1 MHVRSTTAVLLAL
14 ASVPA
19 AFAAPN
25 SLTGSIA
32 GIVSN
37 TVGIP
42 QMGATV
48 LLFNK
53 LERQI
58 ARALTDERGSFT
70 FDSLPADVY
79 SVRVTLASFMPAIRS
94 NIGVQPGLRRV
105 LAINLAG
112 VLSTIE
118 LVYSLPVQ
126 QGLMSE
132 DWKWTLRSALAT
144 RPILRVLS
152 NDAKDPLRRL
162 REGQGMF
169 SQTHGIVRLSAGDST
184 PAPTLGSAPDLGTA
198 FAVATSI
205 YGTNNVEFSGNLGY
219 ASSNGNPAASFRT
232 AFSRDFGAAR
242 SPELAVTM
250 RQIFVGGQVGNR
262 MLAGQGDVPAFR
274 SMAISM
280 NDKMQVADNIAIQYG
295 ATLESVQFVQRLNYL
310 SPYAK
315 LSYSVDE
322 FGVVEFGY
330 SSGLPPTQF
339 YTNGS
344 TQDESELQQRELAGL
359 STFPRVSLR
368 NGRAEVQRAEN
379 FELGLRKKIGSY
391 TVSGGVYK
399 ESFTNAVLTATGASG
414 AFDAGDLL
422 PDMFSSASLFNAG
435 RYRSIGY
442 MASLARQ
449 LSDNWT
455 VTVGYGNAGVL
466 EASRDRM
473 ATDNAAELRSSLQ
486 TKRRHQATL
495 QLAGL
500 LEPTGTRFATSYQF
514 MNGKALTPGHFY
526 MTDRI
531 NPQQGLNVHV
541 RQPIPFF
548 GVRGGKVEATADIRN
563 ILAQGYQPITTASGR
578 RLQLVHSPRALRG
591 GLAFIF

>member
-1 MHVRSTTAVLLAL
+1 MHVRTTTAVLLAL
-14 ASVPA
+14 ASVPV
-19 AFAAPN
+19 AFSAPN
-25 SLTGSIA
+25 NFTGSIA

-58 ARALTDERGSFT
+58 ARVLTDDRGSFA
-70 FDSLPADVY
+70 FDSLPSDVY

-118 LVYSLPVQ
+118 LVYSLPLQ

-152 NDAKDPLRRL
+152 ADAKDPMRQLRMS
-162 REGQGMF
+162 QGMF
-169 SQTHGIVRLSAGDST
+169 SHTRGVVKLSAGDST
-184 PAPTLGSAPDLGTA
+184 TAPTLGSAPDLGTA

-205 YGTNNVEFSGNLGY
+205 YGANNVEFSGNVGY
-219 ASSNGNPAASFRT
+219 ASSNGNPAAGFRT
-232 AFSRDFGAAR
+232 TFSRDFGQAR

-250 RQIFVGGQVGNR
+250 RQIFVAGQVGNR
-262 MLAGQGDVPAFR
+262 MLSGQGEMPAFR

-280 NDKMQVADNIAIQYG
+280 NDKMQVSDNLAVQYG
-295 ATLESVQFVQRLNYL
+295 ATLESVQFLQRLNYI

-315 LSYSVDE
+315 LSYALDE

-339 YTNGS
+339 YTNGAS
-344 TQDESELQQRELAGL
+344 QDESEMQQQQLAGL

-379 FELGLRKKIGSY
+379 FELGFKKKVGSY
-391 TVSGGVYK
+391 TVSAGAYK
-399 ESFTNAVLTATGASG
+399 ESFKNAVLTAMNADG
-414 AFDAGDLL
+414 AFAPGDLL
-422 PDMFSSASLFNAG
+422 PDMFSTASLFNAG
-435 RYRSIGY
+435 RYRNIGY
-442 MASLARQ
+442 MAAVSQ
-449 LSDNWT
+449 ELSDNWV
-455 VTVGYGNAGVL
+455 VTVGYGNSGVL
-466 EASRDRM
+466 EAGRDHL
-473 ATDNAAELRSSLQ
+473 ATENASELRSALQ
-486 TKRRHQATL
+486 TKRRHLATM

-500 LEPTGTRFATSYQF
+500 LAPTATRFSTSYQF
-514 MNGKALTPGHFY
+514 MNGKALTPGHYY
-526 MTDRI
+526 MTQRV
-531 NPQQGLNVHV
+531 NPQQGLNVQV
-541 RQPIPFF
+541 RQPIPFL
-548 GVRGGKVEATADIRN
+548 GVMGGKVEATADVRN
-563 ILAQGYQPITTASGR
+563 ILAQGYQPVTTASGR

>member
-1 MHVRSTTAVLLAL
+1 MRTTTAVLLAL

-19 AFAAPN
+19 MYAAPN
-25 SLTGSIA
+25 QLTGSIA

-58 ARALTDERGSFT
+58 ARVLTDDRGSFT
-70 FDSLPADVY
+70 FDSLPSDVY
-79 SVRVTLASFMPAIRS
+79 SVRVTLASFMPAVRS
-94 NIGVQPGLRRV
+94 NIGVQPGLRRI
-105 LAINLAG
+105 LSINLAG

-152 NDAKDPLRRL
+152 ADARDPLRQMRA
-162 REGQGMF
+162 GQGMF
-169 SQTHGIVRLSAGDST
+169 SHTRGVVKLSAGDNTS
-184 PAPTLGSAPDLGTA
+184 APTLGSAPDLGTA

-205 YGTNNVEFSGNLGY
+205 YGANNVEVSGNVGI
-219 ASSNGNPAASFRT
+219 ASASGNPAASFRT
-232 AFSRDFGAAR
+232 SFSRDFGAAR

-250 RQIFVGGQVGNR
+250 RQIFATGQVTNR
-262 MLAGQGDVPAFR
+262 MLSGQGDVPAFR

-280 NDKMQVADNIAIQYG
+280 NDKLQVTDNLAIQYG
-295 ATLESVQFVQRLNYL
+295 ATLESVQFLQRLNYM

-315 LSYSVDE
+315 LSYALDE
-322 FGVVEFGY
+322 FGVVELGY

-339 YTNGS
+339 YTNGAGN
-344 TQDESELQQRELAGL
+344 DESEMQQQQLAGL

-368 NGRAEVQRAEN
+368 NGRTEVQRAEN
-379 FELGLRKKIGSY
+379 FELGLRKKVGSY
-391 TVSGGVYK
+391 TFSAGAYK
-399 ESFTNAVLTATGASG
+399 ESFKNAVLTAMGADGAFASG
-414 AFDAGDLL
+414 ELL
-422 PDMFSSASLFNAG
+422 PDMFSTASLFNAG

-442 MASLARQ
+442 MAAVAQ
-449 LSDNWT
+449 ELSDNWT
-455 VTVGYGNAGVL
+455 VTLGYGNSGVL
-466 EASRDRM
+466 EATRDQM
-473 ATDNAAELRSSLQ
+473 ASELASELRSALQ
-486 TKRRHQATL
+486 TKRRHLATM

-500 LEPTGTRFATSYQF
+500 LETTGTRLSTSYQF

-526 MTDRI
+526 MTQRM
-531 NPQQGLNVHV
+531 NPQRGLNVQV
-541 RQPIPFF
+541 RQPIPFL
-548 GVRGGKVEATADIRN
+548 GMRGGKVEATADIRN
-563 ILAQGYQPITTASGR
+563 ILAQGYQPMTLSNGR

>member
-1 MHVRSTTAVLLAL
+1 MHVRMTTAVLLAL
-14 ASVPA
+14 VSVPA
-19 AFAAPN
+19 GYAAPN
-25 SLTGSIA
+25 TLTGSIA

-58 ARALTDERGSFT
+58 ARVLTDDRGSFT
-70 FDSLPADVY
+70 FDSLPSDVY

-118 LVYSLPVQ
+118 LVYSLPVH

-152 NDAKDPLRRL
+152 QDAKDPLQQL
-162 REGQGMF
+162 RASQGMF
-169 SQTHGIVRLSAGDST
+169 SHTRGVVKLSAGDNTS
-184 PAPTLGSAPDLGTA
+184 APTLGSAPDLGTA

-205 YGTNNVEFSGNLGY
+205 YGANNVEVSGNVGY

-232 AFSRDFGAAR
+232 SFSRDFGAAR

-250 RQIFVGGQVGNR
+250 RQIFATGQVTGR
-262 MLAGQGDVPAFR
+262 MLSGQGDVPMFR

-280 NDKMQVADNIAIQYG
+280 NDRMQVNDNLAVQYG
-295 ATLESVQFVQRLNYL
+295 ATLESVQFLQRLNYL

-315 LSYSVDE
+315 LSYALDE

-339 YTNGS
+339 YTNGTS
-344 TQDESELQQRELAGL
+344 QDESEVQQQQLNGL
-359 STFPRVSLR
+359 STFPRVSVR
-368 NGRAEVQRAEN
+368 GGRAHVQRAEN
-379 FELGLRKKIGSY
+379 FELGLRKKMGAY
-391 TVSGGVYK
+391 TISAGAYK
-399 ESFTNAVLTATGASG
+399 ESFNNAVLTAMGADG
-414 AFDAGDLL
+414 AFAPGELL
-422 PDMFSSASLFNAG
+422 PDMFSTASLFNAG
-435 RYRSIGY
+435 RYRNIGY
-442 MASLARQ
+442 MASLTQQ
-449 LSDNWT
+449 LSDNWSA
-455 VTVGYGNAGVL
+455 TVGYGNAGVL
-466 EASRDRM
+466 EAVRDQLQ
-473 ATDNAAELRSSLQ
+473 TEDAAELRSALQ
-486 TKRRHQATL
+486 TRRRHQATM

-500 LEPTGTRFATSYQF
+500 LEQTGTRFTTTYQF

-526 MTDRI
+526 MTQRL
-531 NPQQGLNVHV
+531 NPQQGLNVQV
-541 RQPIPFF
+541 RQPIPFLNM
-548 GVRGGKVEATADIRN
+548 RGGKVEATADIRN
-563 ILAQGYQPITTASGR
+563 ILAQGYQPMTTVTGR
-578 RLQLVHSPRALRG
+578 RLQLVPSPRALRG

>member
-1 MHVRSTTAVLLAL
+1 MHVRMTTAVLLAL
-14 ASVPA
+14 ASAPV
-19 AFAAPN
+19 AFSAPN

-79 SVRVTLASFMPAIRS
+79 SVRVNLASFMPAVRS
-94 NIGVQPGLRRV
+94 NIGVQPGLRRI

-152 NDAKDPLRRL
+152 SDSPDPLKQL
-162 REGQGMF
+162 RAAQGMF
-169 SQTHGIVRLSAGDST
+169 SQTRGVVKLSAGDATS
-184 PAPTLGSAPDLGTA
+184 APTLGSTPDLGTA

-205 YGTNNVEFSGNLGY
+205 YGANNVEFSGNVGY
-219 ASSNGNPAASFRT
+219 ASSSGNPAAGFRT
-232 AFSRDFGAAR
+232 TFSRNVGEAR

-250 RQIFVGGQVGNR
+250 RQMFLAGQVGNR
-262 MLAGQGDVPAFR
+262 MLNGQGDIPAFR
-274 SMAISM
+274 SMSISM
-280 NDKMQVADNIAIQYG
+280 NDKMQVSDNLLVQYG
-295 ATLESVQFVQRLNYL
+295 ATLESVQFLERLNYL

-315 LSYSVDE
+315 LSYVLDDL
-322 FGVVEFGY
+322 GVVEFGY

-339 YTNGS
+339 YAAATS
-344 TQDESELQQRELAGL
+344 QDEAEIQQQHLNGL

-368 NGRAEVQRAEN
+368 NGRAQVQRAEN
-379 FELGLRKKIGSY
+379 FELGFRKRMGAY
-391 TVSGGVYK
+391 TISGGAYK
-399 ESFTNAVLTATGASG
+399 ESFTNAVLTATGADG
-414 AFDAGDLL
+414 AFPAGDLL
-422 PDMFSSASLFNAG
+422 PDMFSTASLFNAG
-435 RYRSIGY
+435 RYRSVGY
-442 MASLARQ
+442 TAAVAQHLNE
-449 LSDNWT
+449 NWV
-455 VTVGYGNAGVL
+455 VTLGYGNSGVL
-466 EASRDRM
+466 EAYKDHL
-473 ATDNAAELRSSLQ
+473 ATQDPGELRSSLH
-486 TKRRHQATL
+486 TKRRHWATL
-495 QLAGL
+495 KLAGL
-500 LEPTGTRFATSYQF
+500 LEPTGTRFSTSYQF
-514 MNGKALTPGHFY
+514 MNGRALTPGHYY
-526 MTDRI
+526 MTQRL
-531 NPQQGLNVHV
+531 NPQQGLNIQV
-541 RQPIPFF
+541 RQPIPFL
-548 GVRGGKVEATADIRN
+548 GVMNGKVEATADIRN
-563 ILAQGYQPITTASGR
+563 ILAQGYQPITMSNGR
-578 RLQLVHSPRALRG
+578 KINLVPSPRALRG